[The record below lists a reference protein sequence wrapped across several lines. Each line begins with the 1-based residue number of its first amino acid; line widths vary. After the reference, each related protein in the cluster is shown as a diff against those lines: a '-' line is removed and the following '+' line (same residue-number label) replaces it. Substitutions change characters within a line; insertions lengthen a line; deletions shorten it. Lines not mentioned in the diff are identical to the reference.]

1 MDAIDLFLGHYVV
14 NQNEC
19 VTTACPLEVNRG
31 RYVVNQNE
39 SFISSEIVGP
49 VESWKYYLFPL
60 ILCVAVA
67 MFFANVV
74 TPTEY
79 STATLLYLLFWGSM
93 IGVTFTT
100 IMYYGVEFVD
110 SPCLRMIRNIHQS
123 QA

>member
-31 RYVVNQNE
+31 
-39 SFISSEIVGP
+39 
-49 VESWKYYLFPL
+49 WKYFTFPL